1 MDQMKMMMVGQW
13 STRKNQTVKRNFIQ
27 LNIKRCQEEFQQYL
41 VGKDDLGIETAVQ
54 STHSIE
60 IKAKKWAY

>member
-13 STRKNQTVKRNFIQ
+13 STRKNQTIDRNFIQ
-27 LNIKRCQEEFQQYL
+27 LNIKRCQEEFQQDL